1 MWEGFLR
8 FGDIMAEQIKKE
20 RVIVYD
26 VKGMTCAACISA
38 VEKAALKTFGLKE
51 ANASLPTH
59 QIRVVVDEDFDEKEF
74 LKNVKITGFNAALP
88 DADVSLTE
96 KQFKLLKEL
105 KYKILISLVFL
116 IPLMYVSMGYMVG
129 LPLPKFND
137 PEFSPFGFALT
148 QLILTIPVMIV
159 GYRYY
164 VNGFKNIFRGHPN
177 MDSLIAVGTLAS
189 FFYGVFGLIMISRG
203 DVSFA
208 EKLYF
213 ESSAVILVLV
223 MLGKYM
229 EQNSSVKTT
238 SELEKLMDLKPNTG
252 IVFDG
257 ESYIETPIEEIKVGD
272 LLLVRPGDVI
282 TTDGIITEGKTSIN
296 ESMMTGEPL
305 PVDKFEQDEVIGGTI
320 NITGAIII
328 KATHVGEETILA
340 NIIERVS
347 EAQMKKAPIQNL
359 ADKISG
365 IFVPTVFIIAI
376 LTFAAWMIFGG
387 DFNFAINIF
396 VSILV
401 IACPCA
407 LGLATPTAIMTAS
420 GVAAKNGLLIAAG
433 DALEI
438 SSKTTIVALDKTGT
452 ITEGKPAV
460 IDVVSV
466 NGYNEDDL
474 IVIAATLEQQSSH
487 PIALALLNE
496 AEKRGLNLKQLSMF
510 ENFTGFGIKGNI
522 DNDTFYIGNKK
533 LMEKQKVSLGQ
544 TSKITEEYSNSGK
557 TALYLSKDNKLIG
570 VISIADKIKEGVKEV
585 IDKLHEMNI
594 KTVILSGDDQRTVD
608 YIKNQLNIDYA
619 YGSLLPEDKQEI
631 IKELKEKEVV
641 LMVGDGINDAIALK
655 EANVGVGL
663 SSGTDIAMST
673 GDVVLMKSDLSGL
686 ITLIDLSKHTIR
698 NIKGNLFWA
707 FFYNTVGIP
716 IAMGVLT
723 LFGGPLLNPMIA
735 ALAMSFSSVSVV
747 LNALRLR
754 RYKGVEL

>member
-1 MWEGFLR
+1 M
-8 FGDIMAEQIKKE
+8 FGGNMAKE
-20 RVIVYD
+20 MKNEKVIIYD

-38 VEKAALKTFGLKE
+38 VEKAALKSFGIKE

-59 QIRVVVDEDFDEKEF
+59 QIRLVVDETFNEDEF
-74 LKNVKITGFNAALP
+74 LKNVKITGFSAALP
-88 DADVSLTE
+88 DKGVSLTQ
-96 KQFKLLKEL
+96 KQMKLLKEL
-105 KYKILISLVFL
+105 KYKIFISLIFL
-116 IPLMYVSMGYMVG
+116 IPLMYISMGHMIG
-129 LPLPKFND
+129 LPLPRFNNPD
-137 PEFSPFGFALT
+137 TSPFGFALS
-148 QLILTIPVMIV
+148 QLILTLPVMIV

-164 VNGFKNIFRGHPN
+164 INGFKNIFRGHPN

-189 FFYGVFGLIMISRG
+189 FFYGVFGLVMILRG
-203 DVSFA
+203 DASYA

-223 MLGKYM
+223 MVGKYM

-238 SELEKLMDLKPNTG
+238 SELEKLMDLKPKTG
-252 IVFDG
+252 IVYDG

-282 TTDGIITEGKTSIN
+282 TTDGIIVEGKTSIN

-305 PVDKFEQDEVIGGTI
+305 PVDKFETEEVIGGTI
-320 NITGAIII
+320 NITGAILIE
-328 KATHVGEETILA
+328 ATHVGEETILA

-365 IFVPTVFIIAI
+365 VFVPTVFTIAI
-376 LTFAAWMIFGG
+376 LSFIFWMIYQR

-396 VSILV
+396 VSVLV

-407 LGLATPTAIMTAS
+407 LGLATPTAIMTSS
-420 GVAAKNGLLIAAG
+420 GVAAKNGLLIASG

-466 NGYNEDDL
+466 NGYNENM
-474 IVIAATLEQQSSH
+474 IIRMAATLEQQSNH

-496 AEKRGLNLKQLSMF
+496 AEKRKIKLKQLSSF
-510 ENFTGFGIKGNI
+510 ENYIGFGIKGDI
-522 DNDTFYIGNKK
+522 EGSTYYIGNRK
-533 LMEKQKVSLGQ
+533 LMNNNKVSLGQ
-544 TSKITEEYSNSGK
+544 IDLITKEYASSGK
-557 TALYLSKDNKLIG
+557 TALYLAKDNKLIG
-570 VISIADKIKEGVKEV
+570 IISIADKIKDGVKEV
-585 IDKLHEMNI
+585 IEKLHEMNI
-594 KTVILSGDDQRTVD
+594 KTVILSGDDQRTVN
-608 YIKNQLNIDYA
+608 YIKEQLNIDFA

-631 IKELKEKEVV
+631 IKKLKEENIV

-673 GDVVLMKSDLSGL
+673 GDVVLMKNDLSGL

-707 FFYNTVGIP
+707 FFYNIVGIP
-716 IAMGVLT
+716 IAMGVLA

-754 RYKGVEL
+754 RYKGEA